1 MGAIFCC
8 SRPQGDFEVSDSRSE
23 SGRSLDRAIL
33 ELKLSMN
40 IYLAIK
46 ENSESIKNLE
56 IRINELKLNEANKT
70 MYTPLGT
77 DNVKSYHTNNI

>member
-23 SGRSLDRAIL
+23 SGKSLDRALL

-40 IYLAIK
+40 IYLAIQK
-46 ENSESIKNLE
+46 NSESIKNLE
-56 IRINELKLNEANKT
+56 IRINELTKLNEPNKT
-70 MYTPLGT
+70 MYSSLDI
-77 DNVKSYHTNNI
+77 DNVKT

>member
-23 SGRSLDRAIL
+23 SGKSLDRAIL

-40 IYLAIK
+40 IYLAIQK
-46 ENSESIKNLE
+46 NSESIKNLE
-56 IRINELKLNEANKT
+56 IRINELTKLNEPNKT
-70 MYTPLGT
+70 MYSTLDT
-77 DNVKSYHTNNI
+77 DNVKT

>member
-23 SGRSLDRAIL
+23 SGKSLDRALL

-40 IYLAIK
+40 IYLAIQK
-46 ENSESIKNLE
+46 NSESIKNLE
-56 IRINELKLNEANKT
+56 IRINELTKLNEPNKT
-70 MYTPLGT
+70 MYSALDI
-77 DNVKSYHTNNI
+77 DNVKT

>member
-23 SGRSLDRAIL
+23 SGKSLDRALL

-40 IYLAIK
+40 IYLAIQ

-56 IRINELKLNEANKT
+56 IRINELTKLNEPNKT
-70 MYTPLGT
+70 MYSAL
-77 DNVKSYHTNNI
+77 DTNNI